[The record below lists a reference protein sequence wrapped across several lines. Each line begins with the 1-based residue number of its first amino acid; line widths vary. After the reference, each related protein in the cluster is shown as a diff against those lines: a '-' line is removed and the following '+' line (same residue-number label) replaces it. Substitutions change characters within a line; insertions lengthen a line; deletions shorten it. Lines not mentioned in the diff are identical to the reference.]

1 MMSPDFPILRSL
13 FSGSLNVTH
22 LLSVTTADS
31 GERFP
36 FVLLTKKLQELQ
48 LETSSEEIDRKIE
61 SILKHYVQFNYVEER
76 RSLPNEDTIRLRREI
91 GSNRKY
97 AKFSLPDFIPD
108 FNFITTHPAG
118 AAPKFIYTAVQAE
131 LRRTRLMIIASM
143 EAFQDDE
150 RSLYMLIDSQK
161 QLLSFMKTSFQRY
174 QIASTEQEKTVF
186 QSILKQLLQTYS
198 QHLWLFL
205 LSRPEWKTRVELP
218 ISLDAIVD
226 DYSFGA
232 EYPSDNDIAMFDKN
246 MNALS
251 EPYLQTND
259 YLQLA
264 INWTMSCKRYFAEGI
279 DKSTIIAIWNA
290 IDSNPASHLSQKLTN
305 SSKYVV
311 ICGFLG
317 LAKNKILL
325 SKNLHRLTNR
335 QLAECLPIQDDKPIK
350 IESAERLISNSL
362 SNDTYKSL
370 RNIIINALK
379 KIPK

>member
-1 MMSPDFPILRSL
+1 MSPDFPILRSL

-61 SILKHYVQFNYVEER
+61 SILKQYVQFNYVEER

-97 AKFSLPDFIPD
+97 AKFSLPDFIHD
-108 FNFITTHPAG
+108 YNFITTHPAG

-186 QSILKQLLQTYS
+186 QSILHQLLQSYS

-205 LSRPEWKTRVELP
+205 LSRPEWKTRIDLP
-218 ISLDAIVD
+218 NTLEAIVD
-226 DYSFGA
+226 DYSLGA
-232 EYPSDNDIAMFDKN
+232 EYPPDNDIAMFNKN

-251 EPYLQTND
+251 EPYLPTKD
-259 YLQLA
+259 YLQNA
-264 INWTMSCKRYFAEGI
+264 IDWTMSCERYFAEGI
-279 DKSTIIAIWNA
+279 DKSTIIAIWNE
-290 IDSNPASHLSQKLTN
+290 IDSDPGLQLRKKLTN

-317 LAKNKILL
+317 LAKNNIFI
-325 SKNLHRLTNR
+325 SKNTHKLTNL

-350 IESAERLISNSL
+350 IESAERLISKSL